1 MAKKFSIS
9 QIKPLITNLAQT
21 SHYQVIFG
29 GLPGEL
35 LLYLSVRGIS
45 PFFITEDAGLLCS
58 SASLPTSSLATKT
71 IDGNYTGIQEKFATS
86 KMFDDISLE
95 FYVDSDY
102 KSLIFLETWI
112 DFISSGSHN
121 NNTGFLPPIN
131 PPVTQNQEGY
141 FIRMQYPDLYKSNE
155 TRIIKFDRNYGREIE
170 YKFIG
175 LFPYAIS
182 QIPVSYGS
190 SEVLKVS
197 ASFKYDRYISG
208 RSSSIN
214 YFRGDANKVQRNQ
227 TNTPARPTSPPL
239 VPRSPG
245 ALGTPGVGLVPAD
258 RRIPTPGNQIRE
270 PGTNRIIS

>member
-29 GLPGEL
+29 GLPNEL
-35 LLYLSVRGIS
+35 LQYLSIRGVTSSFIS
-45 PFFITEDAGLLCS
+45 ESAGLLCS

-71 IDGNYTGIQEKFATS
+71 IDGNYTGIQEKFATA
-86 KMFDDISLE
+86 KIYDDITLE

-121 NNTGFLPPIN
+121 NGTTTFSSVN
-131 PPVTQNQEGY
+131 PPVRQTEEGY
-141 FIRMQYPDLYKSNE
+141 FIRMQYPDLYKSSE
-155 TRIIKFDRNYGREIE
+155 TRIIKFDRNYGREME
-170 YKFIG
+170 YKFVG

-182 QIPVSYGS
+182 QIPVSYGAS
-190 SEVLKVS
+190 DILKVS
-197 ASFKYDRYISG
+197 ASFKYDRYIVG
-208 RSSSIN
+208 KTLSIN
-214 YFRGDANKVQRNQ
+214 YFQGDATKIQKNQ
-227 TNTPARPTSPPL
+227 TTTTRPTSPPL

-245 ALGTPGVGLVPAD
+245 ALGTPGVGFVPQD
-258 RRIPTPGNQIRE
+258 RRIPVPGNPIRE
-270 PGTNRIIS
+270 PGTNRII